1 MKVAWGN
8 KVSREFVD
16 KVIKIC
22 EDFRW
27 SDDHVS
33 WLMACMAFESGETF
47 SPRIYNAAGSGAC
60 VDTETEILTKYGWR
74 RYNEINIGDRVY
86 SINFEKNAMELDVVL
101 NKVVK
106 ESDNNYRMTS
116 RSFDSLTTY
125 DHRWYMLQRYYAR
138 TDNTPLIQ
146 ERTTEDIVNLKS
158 SHTYNFIHPSIDYVD
173 TITDLGKP
181 LGIYKLVSAIA
192 GNGSI
197 NKKLGKIELVAD
209 TVYRT
214 EALEFLKN
222 AIDEVFPE
230 GVSFDFSKSGPGLI
244 RWNFNKKQSEKL
256 IWYFDQDYNSKL
268 EQNRFVKKLNPA
280 VFDEM
285 DYSIAKALLD
295 GYLMTDGHFCK
306 SNNTVSFRNTERAIL
321 DDFQHVAILAGENPR
336 EVATLRGG
344 TERLFQ
350 RGIVSIV
357 KDIYTI
363 YLRDSKF
370 TSASKHQLKI
380 IKSDEAITVWCPT
393 TANHNWIARR
403 NGTVYITGNCGL
415 IQFMPPTAKG
425 LGTSNKEL
433 SLMSGIEQ
441 LDYVKAYFKPYY
453 NKIRDLPSMYMAIL
467 MPKYIDKPLSNV
479 LFLQGT
485 VAFRQNSGLDA
496 NHDGKITKAEAASLV
511 TAKYLKGLRDGY
523 VLDV

>member
-47 SPRIYNAAGSGAC
+47 SPRIYNAAGSGS
-60 VDTETEILTKYGWR
+60 V
-74 RYNEINIGDRVY
+74 
-86 SINFEKNAMELDVVL
+86 
-101 NKVVK
+101 
-106 ESDNNYRMTS
+106 
-116 RSFDSLTTY
+116 
-125 DHRWYMLQRYYAR
+125 
-138 TDNTPLIQ
+138 
-146 ERTTEDIVNLKS
+146 
-158 SHTYNFIHPSIDYVD
+158 
-173 TITDLGKP
+173 
-181 LGIYKLVSAIA
+181 
-192 GNGSI
+192 
-197 NKKLGKIELVAD
+197 
-209 TVYRT
+209 
-214 EALEFLKN
+214 
-222 AIDEVFPE
+222 
-230 GVSFDFSKSGPGLI
+230 
-244 RWNFNKKQSEKL
+244 
-256 IWYFDQDYNSKL
+256 
-268 EQNRFVKKLNPA
+268 
-280 VFDEM
+280 
-285 DYSIAKALLD
+285 
-295 GYLMTDGHFCK
+295 
-306 SNNTVSFRNTERAIL
+306 
-321 DDFQHVAILAGENPR
+321 
-336 EVATLRGG
+336 
-344 TERLFQ
+344 
-350 RGIVSIV
+350 
-357 KDIYTI
+357 
-363 YLRDSKF
+363 
-370 TSASKHQLKI
+370 
-380 IKSDEAITVWCPT
+380 
-393 TANHNWIARR
+393 
-403 NGTVYITGNCGL
+403 GL